1 MHEKEGEL
9 PYKHLTAK
17 FYASEPIAGEVNH
30 EIRLASYVN

>member
-1 MHEKEGEL
+1 MHEKEVEL

-17 FYASEPIAGEVNH
+17 IRNSEPIAGEVNH